1 MAVYEH
7 TYKQYTGRLT
17 PDWSR
22 FLILPR
28 YAFGSIFQSKL
39 FLAFFFACFICP
51 LVMAILIYLK
61 HNTNALGLLQLQINE
76 LLPIDASFFKFYV
89 GFQGTL
95 MFFLAMFVGPTLV
108 ARDMT
113 NNALSLYLSRPFSR
127 SEYILGKMS
136 VLVILGSAITWAP
149 GLLLFFFAAYLEGWA
164 WFKENLYIASAIYFG
179 CFVWII
185 LLSLL
190 SLAISAWVKWRIVS
204 MAILIGLFFVPSIF
218 GGFFNAVLLQAQVQ
232 TQFGNLMSLQSL
244 INNAWNG
251 LFGLFQREVVLQR
264 FTNRR
269 GQVIEQVTALEPPLW
284 SSWAMLFLITAFCLL
299 LLYAKIRAYEVV
311 RS

>member
-17 PDWSR
+17 PEWAR

-28 YAFGSIFQSKL
+28 YAYRTIFQSKL
-39 FLAFFFACFICP
+39 FLAFFIACFICP
-51 LVMAILIYLK
+51 LVMAILVYLK
-61 HNTNALGLLQLQINE
+61 HNTTALGVLQLQINE
-76 LLPIDASFFKFYV
+76 LLPIDASFFKFFV

-95 MFFLAMFVGPTLV
+95 MFFLAMFIGPTLV

-136 VLVILGSAITWAP
+136 VLVILGSLITWVP

-179 CFVWII
+179 SFVWII

-190 SLAISAWVKWRIVS
+190 SLAVSAWVKWRIVS
-204 MAILIGLFFVPSIF
+204 MAILIALFFVPSVF
-218 GGFFNAVLLQAQVQ
+218 GLVVNNLLADARFQHRL
-232 TQFGNLMSLQSL
+232 GSLLSLQML

-251 LFGLFQREVVLQR
+251 LFGLFQREVAIYQVQ
-264 FTNRR
+264 RR
-269 GQVIEQVTALEPPLW
+269 GRVIEQVTAFEPPLW
-284 SSWAMLFLITAFCLL
+284 SSWLILFLITAFCLL
-299 LLYAKIRAYEVV
+299 LLYKKIRAYEVV
-311 RS
+311 R

>member
-28 YAFGSIFQSKL
+28 YAIGTIFQSKL
-39 FLAFFFACFICP
+39 FIAFFVACFICP
-51 LVMAILIYLK
+51 LVMAIIIYLK
-61 HNTNALGLLQLQINE
+61 HNTNALGVLQLSISE
-76 LLPIDASFFKFYV
+76 ILVIDASFFKF
-89 GFQGTL
+89 FLSWQGSL

-136 VLVILGSAITWAP
+136 VLVILGSLITWVP

-164 WFKENLYIASAIYFG
+164 WFKENFYIATAIYFG
-179 CFVWII
+179 SFVWII

-204 MAILIGLFFVPSIF
+204 SAILIALFFVPWVFGTIF
-218 GGFFNAVLLQAQVQ
+218 NGLLLQARVQ
-232 TQFGNLMSLQSL
+232 TMFGNLMSLQSL
-244 INNAWNG
+244 INSAWNG
-251 LFGLFQREVVLQR
+251 LFGLFQSEIILAQ
-264 FTNRR
+264 FTNRSGR
-269 GQVIEQVTALEPPLW
+269 VEQITALEPPLW
-284 SSWAMLFLITAFCLL
+284 SSWMILFFITAFCLL

-311 RS
+311 R